1 MDTST
6 HYPTDVT
13 DSQWAQILP
22 LLPAAKSGPGKQG
35 RPARDLRVIINGILY
50 LNKTGCQWRMLPQTF
65 GPWSSV
71 YGYFYRWSRENVWK
85 RVMNALRAEE
95 RKRQGRRPEPS
106 AGCVDSQSVKTAT
119 QGQTKG
125 YDGGKHIN
133 GRKRHLLVDTLGLV
147 LAVVVTAANVGDR
160 EGLRELLLDYF
171 AAGVRRLRRLWA
183 DSAYISAE
191 LAAWVGR
198 LKRTHRVQLDIV
210 ERQGKGFHVVKRR
223 WVVERTF
230 GWLLNYRR
238 HSKDYEVLTDSSEAM
253 LQIPMIHLLV
263 RRLA

>member
-1 MDTST
+1 MDTAT
-6 HYPTDVT
+6 HYPTDVS

-22 LLPAAKSGPGKQG
+22 LLPAAKSGPGKPG
-35 RPARDLRVIINGILY
+35 RPARDLRTVFNGILY
-50 LNKTGCQWRMLPQTF
+50 LNKTGCQWRMLPDPF

-85 RVMNALRAEE
+85 KVMNALRAEE

-106 AGCVDSQSVKTAT
+106 AGCVDSQSVKTAM

-133 GRKRHLLVDTLGLV
+133 GRKRHFLVDTLGLV
-147 LAVVVTAANVGDR
+147 LTVVVTAADVGDR
-160 EGLRELLLDYF
+160 EGLRDLLLDYF

-183 DSAYISAE
+183 DSGYIGAQ
-191 LAAWVGR
+191 LAAWVHS
-198 LKRTHRVQLDIV
+198 LKKTHRLQLDIV

-253 LQIPMIHLLV
+253 LQITMIHLLV